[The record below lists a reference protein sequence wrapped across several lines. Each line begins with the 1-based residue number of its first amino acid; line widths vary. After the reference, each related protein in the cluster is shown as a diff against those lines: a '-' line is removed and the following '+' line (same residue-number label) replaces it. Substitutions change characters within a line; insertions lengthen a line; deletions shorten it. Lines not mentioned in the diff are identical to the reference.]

1 MIACA
6 ATHVVGSLIVRDNV
20 QISSS
25 ILKQDC
31 KQVTHATKMQTQCI
45 RTQRKPMQATRTLLR
60 VQCNPYM
67 GLRACQCRLSVIQS
81 ERRDAARTVPT
92 HHPQSRA

>member
-6 ATHVVGSLIVRDNV
+6 ATHVVGSLIMRDNV

-31 KQVTHATKMQTQCI
+31 KQVTHATKMQTQRI
-45 RTQRKPMQATRTLLR
+45 RTQRRPMQATRTLQR
-60 VQCNPYM
+60 GN
-67 GLRACQCRLSVIQS
+67 AI
-81 ERRDAARTVPT
+81 RTWVFV
-92 HHPQSRA
+92 HASAVSR